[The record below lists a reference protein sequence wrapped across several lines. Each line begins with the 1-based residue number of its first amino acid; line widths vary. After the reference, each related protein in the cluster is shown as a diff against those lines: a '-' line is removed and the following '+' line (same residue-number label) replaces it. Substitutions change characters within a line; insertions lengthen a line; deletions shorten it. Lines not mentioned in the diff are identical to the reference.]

1 MSIIEIDYNPN
12 RKKLRDFGLIA
23 LVASIVLSLVLYFFK
38 HLAIQWIFVI
48 IGIGLFIFL
57 SSLISLRLTKIIY
70 LGLTYLTFP
79 IGYVLSF
86 LVMSI
91 FYFLII
97 TPVGLVFKITG
108 KDPLHKKY
116 NKAAK
121 SYWIKRQAP
130 DKLDRYFHQF

>member
-1 MSIIEIDYNPN
+1 MSIIEIDYNPS

-38 HLAIQWIFVI
+38 HVAIHWIFI
-48 IGIGLFIFL
+48 ILGAGALIFI
-57 SSLISLRLTKIIY
+57 SSLISAKLTRLIY

-86 LVMSI
+86 VIMSI

-97 TPVGLVFKITG
+97 TPVGIVFRISG
-108 KDPLHKKY
+108 KDPLHRKY
-116 NKAAK
+116 DKAAK
-121 SYWIKRQAP
+121 SYWLKRQSP
-130 DKLDRYFHQF
+130 DRLDRYFHQF